1 MSTKESPLSKVLTL
15 YRDKWHDKAE
25 DVLSEVA
32 VAELIRQGVI
42 SSGVGSKLLG
52 MDRWQ
57 FVDVLERYNVPSTD
71 VTLDEL
77 KEEEQRF
84 IQRLSDTQ

>member
-1 MSTKESPLSKVLTL
+1 MSTKESPLNKVLTL

-25 DVLSEVA
+25 DMLSELA

-52 MDRWQ
+52 LDRWQ
-57 FVDVLERYNVPSTD
+57 FVDVLAKYNVPSIDITM
-71 VTLDEL
+71 DEL
-77 KEEEQRF
+77 KEEEQRLLK
-84 IQRLSDTQ
+84 RLGDRE